1 MANSEE
7 KIQTFLQAINRHAQE
22 QREQIHRE
30 VEAFKS
36 QRLHTVEQEVLREA
50 YQLVQKERAEL
61 RDELSREMSGR
72 YVQARAQLLTRR
84 QEMLHEVFASAR
96 DRLLA
101 FAQSGDYPAYMERA
115 LDELLTV
122 LPAEGTVF
130 FVCPRDEGLLPSL
143 QKRCPAAR
151 FQTDAAIALG
161 GIRGKNAQR
170 GRVADNTL
178 DEKLADQHAWFVENS
193 GLALS

>member
-7 KIQTFLQAINRHAQE
+7 KIQTFLQAIDRHAQE

-50 YQLVQKERAEL
+50 YGLVRKERAEL

-72 YVQARAQLLTRR
+72 YVKAKAELLTRR
-84 QEMLHEVFASAR
+84 QEILSEVFAAAR
-96 DRLLA
+96 EKLLA
-101 FAQSGDYPAYMERA
+101 FAQSDDYPAYLNRV

-122 LPAEGTVF
+122 LPADGSVF
-130 FVCPRDEGLLPSL
+130 FLRPQDEPLLPAL
-143 QKRCPAAR
+143 RERCPQSR
-151 FQTDAAIALG
+151 FETDAAITLG
-161 GIRGKNAQR
+161 GIRGENEQR
-170 GRVADNTL
+170 GLVADDTL
-178 DEKLADQHAWFVENS
+178 DEKLNSQHAWFVENS
-193 GLALS
+193 GLVLS